1 MQYTSRESKGLF
13 LVKCIREGT
22 QIMKK
27 TLFKRFASYYK
38 PHLSLFMLD
47 MFCATTVAVID
58 LVFPMIT
65 RGILKDF
72 IPNIG
77 NTSGG
82 LRTFLL
88 IIIGLVILYGI
99 RTGVQFIVDFY
110 GHILGVRME
119 YDMRKELFAHLQK
132 LSFKFYDENRT
143 GKLMSRMINDL
154 NEMTELAHHGPEDLF
169 ISLVMLVGAFF
180 AMLFIEWRLALSI
193 YFFIP
198 LLIYAAINRRT
209 KMSRSFREV
218 KKKIAG
224 VNADLESSLSGIRVS
239 KAFANED
246 YEIEK
251 FDKGNMRFR
260 GSKDEAYRN
269 MAVFMSVMGYLTNI
283 LNVVVIGVGGYL
295 IYLGQMDYA
304 DLIAF
309 TLYVNAFL
317 VPIRK
322 LTQFVQQFESGM
334 TGFERFV
341 EIIDVEPE
349 IKDVKNAII
358 LEGVKGRISFNDV
371 VFSYNHEE
379 AVLKG
384 IRLDIDEGKTMALVG
399 PSGGGK
405 TTLCHLIPRFYDVQ
419 KGSITIDGIDIRQV
433 TMTSLR
439 ENIGLVSQDIFL
451 FAGSI
456 RENVL
461 YGRIDASEEDMI
473 RAAKNARIH
482 DFIMSLEDG
491 YDTYI
496 GERGIRLS
504 GGQKQR
510 ISIARVFLKNP
521 KILILDEATSALD
534 NETELLIQKALE
546 VLSKGR
552 TTIVIAHRLS
562 TIKNA
567 DEIVVIS
574 EEGIIEQGDHETL
587 LAMNK
592 VYANLY
598 RAQFKGYIP
607 DVC

>member
-1 MQYTSRESKGLF
+1 MRKPL
-13 LVKCIREGT
+13 I
-22 QIMKK
+22 
-27 TLFKRFASYYK
+27 KRFAGYYK
-38 PHLSLFMLD
+38 PHLSLFILD
-47 MFCATTVAVID
+47 MICATTVAVID
-58 LVFPMIT
+58 LVFPMFT
-65 RGILKDF
+65 RSILKNY
-72 IPNIG
+72 IPNLG
-77 NTSGG
+77 DMNDG
-82 LRTFLL
+82 LRTFIL
-88 IIIGLVILYGI
+88 IIGGLVLLYGI

-169 ISLVMLVGAFF
+169 ISLVMLIGSFF
-180 AMLFIEWRLALSI
+180 AMLFIEWRLALSV
-193 YFFIP
+193 YVFIP

-209 KMSRSFREV
+209 KMSRSFRDV

-239 KAFANED
+239 KAFANES

-251 FDKGNMRFR
+251 FDKGNVKFR

-269 MAVFMSVMGYLTNI
+269 MAVFMSVMGFLTNI

-341 EIIDVEPE
+341 EIMDVEPE
-349 IKDVKNAII
+349 IKDAKNAVD
-358 LEGVKGRISFNDV
+358 LKAVKGQIAFKDV
-371 VFSYNHEE
+371 DFSYNHEE
-379 AVLKG
+379 SVLKG
-384 IRLDIDEGKTMALVG
+384 IDLKIDEGKTMALVG

-405 TTLCHLIPRFYDVQ
+405 TTLCHLIPRFYDIQ
-419 KGSITIDGIDIRQV
+419 GGSITIDGFDIRQV
-433 TMTSLR
+433 KMTSLR
-439 ENIGLVSQDIFL
+439 ENIGLVSQDVFL
-451 FAGSI
+451 FAGTI
-456 RENVL
+456 RENIL
-461 YGRIDASEEDMI
+461 YGRIDADEDAMI
-473 RAAKNARIH
+473 QAAKNARIH
-482 DFIMSLEDG
+482 DFVMSLENG

-534 NETELLIQKALE
+534 NETEVLIQKALE

-574 EEGIIEQGDHETL
+574 EEGIIEQGAHETL
-587 LAMNK
+587 LAK
-592 VYANLY
+592 EGLYAKLY
-598 RAQFKGYIP
+598 HAQFKGYIP
-607 DVC
+607 DAC

>member
-1 MQYTSRESKGLF
+1 MRKPL
-13 LVKCIREGT
+13 I
-22 QIMKK
+22 
-27 TLFKRFASYYK
+27 KRFAGYYK
-38 PHLSLFMLD
+38 PHLSLFVLD
-47 MFCATTVAVID
+47 MICATTVAVID
-58 LVFPMIT
+58 LVFPMFT
-65 RGILKDF
+65 RSILKDF
-72 IPNIG
+72 IPNLG
-77 NTSGG
+77 DTNGG
-82 LRTFLL
+82 LRTFIL
-88 IIIGLVILYGI
+88 IIGGLVVLYGV

-169 ISLVMLVGAFF
+169 ISLVMLIGSFF
-180 AMLFIEWRLALSI
+180 AMLFIEWRLALSV
-193 YFFIP
+193 YVFIP

-239 KAFANED
+239 KAFANES

-251 FDKGNMRFR
+251 FDKGNRKFR

-269 MAVFMSVMGYLTNI
+269 MAVFMSVMGFLTNI

-341 EIIDVEPE
+341 EIMDVEPE
-349 IKDVKNAII
+349 IKDDKHA
-358 LEGVKGRISFNDV
+358 LDLTEVKGQIAFKNVD
-371 VFSYNHEE
+371 FSYNHEE
-379 AVLKG
+379 SVLKG
-384 IRLDIDEGKTMALVG
+384 IDLNIDEGKTMALVG

-419 KGSITIDGIDIRQV
+419 GGSITIDGFDIRKV
-433 TMTSLR
+433 KMTSLR
-439 ENIGLVSQDIFL
+439 ENIGLVSQDVFL
-451 FAGSI
+451 FAGTI
-456 RENVL
+456 RENIL
-461 YGRIDASEEDMI
+461 YGRIDADEESMI
-473 RAAKNARIH
+473 QAAKNARIH
-482 DFIMSLEDG
+482 DFIMSLENG

-534 NETELLIQKALE
+534 NETEVLIQKALE

-574 EEGIIEQGDHETL
+574 EEGIIEQGGHESL
-587 LAMNK
+587 LAK
-592 VYANLY
+592 EGLYAKLY
-598 RAQFKGYIP
+598 QAQFKGYIP
-607 DVC
+607 DAC